1 MNPRIAGLALAAVF
15 GSLTMTYAQEAR
27 PTDAFAVR
35 DGVIGAWKLEK
46 NLSDAQDR
54 AGGGRRGGPSGGGG
68 GMGGSG
74 GGMGGGGGRG
84 GGMGGGGGR
93 GGTGGMPP
101 GGMGGSGGG
110 MPGGMGGRGGQGGR
124 DPAAV
129 MAMLQPA
136 SGMTI
141 VSADGAVVVTNSD
154 GVSRKFITDDKKNE
168 LLTGDGVIKYKAK
181 WSGPTLSIESELDK
195 GPKVTITYIPMT
207 LTNQLLAIV
216 RVEGQDGMGALLA
229 HHVFIRNSPL

>member
-1 MNPRIAGLALAAVF
+1 MRSRIAGLALAAVF
-15 GSLTMTYAQEAR
+15 GSLTTMHAQEAR
-27 PTDAFAVR
+27 PTDTPAVH

-54 AGGGRRGGPSGGGG
+54 AGGGRRGGPQGGGVGGGG
-68 GMGGSG
+68 GMPP

-84 GGMGGGGGR
+84 GGMGGGG
-93 GGTGGMPP
+93 MPP
-101 GGMGGSGGG
+101 GGGGG
-110 MPGGMGGRGGQGGR
+110 MPGGGMGGRGGGGGQSGR
-124 DPAAV
+124 DPATV

-154 GVSRKFITDDKKNE
+154 GVSRKFVTDDKKNE

-181 WSGPTLSIESELDK
+181 WNGPTLSIESELDK
-195 GPKVTITYIPMT
+195 GPKVTIVYIPMT
-207 LTNQLLAIV
+207 LTNQLLVIV
-216 RVEGQDGMGALLA
+216 RVAGEDGMGAMLA
-229 HHVFIRNSPL
+229 HHVFIRNSPM

>member
-15 GSLTMTYAQEAR
+15 GSLTMVHAQETKS
-27 PTDAFAVR
+27 TDTPAMR

-54 AGGGRRGGPSGGGG
+54 AAGRRGGPPGGGMGGGG
-68 GMGGSG
+68 GMPP

-84 GGMGGGGGR
+84 GGMGGFPGSGGG
-93 GGTGGMPP
+93 GGMP
-101 GGMGGSGGG
+101 GG
-110 MPGGMGGRGGQGGR
+110 MPGGMGGRGGEGGQSGR
-124 DPAAV
+124 DSAAV

-136 SGMTI
+136 TGMTI
-141 VSADGAVVVTNSD
+141 VSADGAVIVTNSD

-181 WSGPTLSIESELDK
+181 WSGPTLIIESELDK

-216 RVEGQDGMGALLA
+216 RVAGEDGMGAMLA
-229 HHVFIRNSPL
+229 HHVFIRNSPM

>member
-1 MNPRIAGLALAAVF
+1 MKLHIAGLALAAVV
-15 GSLTMTYAQEAR
+15 GSLTLTHAQEVKPAD
-27 PTDAFAVR
+27 TFAVR

-54 AGGGRRGGPSGGGG
+54 AGGGRRGGPPGGGG
-68 GMGGSG
+68 GMPP

-84 GGMGGGGGR
+84 GGMGGGGG
-93 GGTGGMPP
+93 MPP
-101 GGMGGSGGG
+101 GGMGGGGG
-110 MPGGMGGRGGQGGR
+110 RGGGMGGVPGGGGGGQGR
-124 DPAAV
+124 REPAEV

-136 SGMTI
+136 SAMTI
-141 VSADGAVVVTNSD
+141 VPADGAVVVTNSD
-154 GVSRKFITDDKKNE
+154 GVSRKFVTDDKKNE
-168 LLTGDGVIKYKAK
+168 LLTGDGVIKYRAK

-216 RVEGQDGMGALLA
+216 RVEGQDGMGTLLA
-229 HHVFIRNSPL
+229 HHVFIRNSPM

>member
-1 MNPRIAGLALAAVF
+1 MSQKIAGLALAAVL
-15 GSLTMTYAQEAR
+15 GGLTMMHAQEVK
-27 PTDAFAVR
+27 PTDTPAVR
-35 DGVIGAWKLEK
+35 DGVLGAWKLEK

-54 AGGGRRGGPSGGGG
+54 ASGGRRGGPPGGGG
-68 GMGGSG
+68 GMGAPG

-84 GGMGGGGGR
+84 GGMGGFPGGG
-93 GGTGGMPP
+93 
-101 GGMGGSGGG
+101 GGG
-110 MPGGMGGRGGQGGR
+110 MPGGMGGRGGEGGQGSR
-124 DPAAV
+124 EPAAV

-136 SGMTI
+136 AGMTI

-181 WSGPTLSIESELDK
+181 WSGPTLAIESELEK

-207 LTNQLLAIV
+207 LTNQLLVIV
-216 RVEGQDGMGALLA
+216 RVAGEGGMGALIA
-229 HHVFIRNSPL
+229 HHVFVRNSPM

>member
-1 MNPRIAGLALAAVF
+1 
-15 GSLTMTYAQEAR
+15 
-27 PTDAFAVR
+27 
-35 DGVIGAWKLEK
+35 
-46 NLSDAQDR
+46 
-54 AGGGRRGGPSGGGG
+54 
-68 GMGGSG
+68 MGC
-74 GGMGGGGGRG
+74 GGGRG
-84 GGMGGGGGR
+84 GS
-93 GGTGGMPP
+93 GGMPP
-101 GGMGGSGGG
+101 GGMGGTGGG
-110 MPGGMGGRGGQGGR
+110 MPGGMGGSGGGGSQSGR

-168 LLTGDGVIKYKAK
+168 LLTGDGVIKYRAK

-216 RVEGQDGMGALLA
+216 RVEGQDGMGTLLA
-229 HHVFIRNSPL
+229 HHVFIRNSPM

>member
-1 MNPRIAGLALAAVF
+1 MNKTITGLTLAAVF
-15 GSLTMTYAQEAR
+15 GSLTMMYAQEAKPVDTSAMR
-27 PTDAFAVR
+27 E
-35 DGVIGAWKLEK
+35 GVIGVWKLEK

-54 AGGGRRGGPSGGGG
+54 GGGPRGGAPGGG
-68 GMGGSG
+68 GMPP

-84 GGMGGGGGR
+84 GGMGGFPGGGG
-93 GGTGGMPP
+93 GGT
-101 GGMGGSGGG
+101 GGSGGG
-110 MPGGMGGRGGQGGR
+110 MPGGGQGGRGGQGGSRGDR

-141 VSADGAVVVTNSD
+141 VPADGAVVVTNSD

-168 LLTGDGVIKYKAK
+168 LLTGDGVIKYRAK

-216 RVEGQDGMGALLA
+216 RVEGQDGMGTLLA
-229 HHVFIRNSPL
+229 HHVFIRNSPM